1 MTIRSSKIQSIIFL
15 ALLAEAFLYGQ
26 AAIKDSAF
34 YAEKTVYGKKKTVL
48 TMDFSKVRKPASIEA
63 CKPVFHFSPVRQDT
77 TNTCWSF
84 SGISFL
90 ESELF
95 RIYGRKIK
103 LSEMYTVYWEY
114 VEKARRY
121 VQKRGESEFSE
132 GSEHEAVILRIK
144 QYGTVP
150 EEAYTGLLPG
160 QARHNHK
167 KMVKEMKGYLQ
178 YVKDNGIWDEEQVTC
193 GIRMIQNKHMGKPPE
208 SVAVDGKTMKPKAY
222 AEQVVRLPLDDY
234 VQVMSF
240 SSIPF
245 YTKGEFKVEDN
256 WWHGAEYYNVPLGE
270 WTDAIRQAIRKGYS
284 VAIGG
289 DVSEAGKSPEND
301 VFIIPGFD
309 TFGDGIDQSSREFR
323 FDNRT
328 TEDDHGIHL
337 VGWARAGGH
346 DWFLIKDS
354 GASAYDGK
362 FKGYYF
368 YRDDAVKLKMLTF
381 MVHRDA
387 VTGLLGKFN
396 LENSQ
401 P

>member
-1 MTIRSSKIQSIIFL
+1 MTIRSITIRNAFFT
-15 ALLAEAFLYGQ
+15 ALLAGGILYGQ
-26 AAIKDSAF
+26 AAKKDSAF
-34 YAEKTVYGKKKTVL
+34 YAEKKVYGKKKTVL
-48 TMDFSKVRKPASIEA
+48 TMDFSRIQKPASVEA
-63 CKPVFHFSPVRQDT
+63 CKPVFHFPPVRQDT

-90 ESELF
+90 ESEIF
-95 RIYGRKIK
+95 RIHRQKIK
-103 LSEMYTVYWEY
+103 LSEMFTVYWEY

-121 VQKRGESEFSE
+121 VQKRGESEFPE

-160 QARHNHK
+160 QARHNHN

-178 YVKDNGIWDEEQVTC
+178 YVKENGIWDEEQVVAN
-193 GIRMIQNKHMGKPPE
+193 IRMIQDRHMGKPPE
-208 SVAVDGKTMKPKAY
+208 RVAAGGKTMTPKTY

-234 VQVMSF
+234 VNVMSF
-240 SSIPF
+240 SSVPF
-245 YTKGEFKVEDN
+245 YTKGEFKVADN
-256 WWHGAEYYNVPLGE
+256 WWHSAEYYNVPIGE
-270 WTDAIRQAIRKGYS
+270 WYGAIRQAIGKGCS

-289 DVSEAGKSPEND
+289 DVSEPGKSPEND
-301 VFIIPGFD
+301 LFIVPGFD
-309 TFGDGIDQSSREFR
+309 IPGNGIDQSSREFR
-323 FDNRT
+323 FTNAT
-328 TEDDHGIHL
+328 TQDDHGIHL

-387 VTGLLGKFN
+387 VAGLIGRFK
-396 LENSQ
+396 
-401 P
+401 